1 MKRKQMAAPRPIS
14 ILSSFCFFLSVLNT
28 HWSLVNLPAIK
39 CRHPTPTTRPKTLP
53 GHLRPLVV
61 KGLIVVRAK
70 QAAVKCDLLR
80 CDATGPF
87 LSARNSAEYVDVYEW
102 LLMAYATSVT
112 AYYGSPFNAGGES
125 P

>member
-1 MKRKQMAAPRPIS
+1 MQTPNTDHAS
-14 ILSSFCFFLSVLNT
+14 EDTSGSF
-28 HWSLVNLPAIK
+28 
-39 CRHPTPTTRPKTLP
+39 
-53 GHLRPLVV
+53 VV

-112 AYYGSPFNAGGES
+112 VYYGSPFNAGGES

>member
-1 MKRKQMAAPRPIS
+1 MQTP
-14 ILSSFCFFLSVLNT
+14 NT
-28 HWSLVNLPAIK
+28 DHASEDTV
-39 CRHPTPTTRPKTLP
+39 P
-53 GHLRPLVV
+53 GHLQPLVV
-61 KGLIVVRAK
+61 KGLIVVQAK